1 MFCQTKRCCNE
12 KSTLSKLSAAVM
24 LVGGAMAI
32 AYYGYKFVEKMKCKC
47 KEKDNYNNYGCTCDP
62 DEVERHKYDHA
73 SENDCLSHAEKD
85 YYGQCGC
92 FDNAHGN
99 PGTEGEE
106 EAL

>member
-1 MFCQTKRCCNE
+1 MFCQSKRCYNE
-12 KSTLSKLSAAVM
+12 RSTLSKLSDAA
-24 LVGGAMAI
+24 LLTGGLMAA
-32 AYYGYKFVEKMKCKC
+32 AYFGYKLYEKMRCKC
-47 KEKDNYNNYGCTCDP
+47 KEKGTENYGCCCDP
-62 DEVERHKYDHA
+62 DEIEQHKFDHA

-92 FDNAHGN
+92 FDNSHGN